1 MMLKI
6 LIFDDD
12 DPIRMALAL
21 LIGGTPGF
29 TVLAQYAN
37 AENVVEAV
45 RETQPDVVLMDIDM
59 PGVSGI
65 EAVAQLRRAGLTVP
79 VIMLTVFDD
88 DERVFTAL
96 RAGANGYLLKHT
108 HPARLLDAI
117 REVHEGGAPMT
128 PAIAR
133 RVIGWLATP
142 PAVAQPL
149 LATLTSR
156 EREVLE
162 HLASGK
168 TYREIANVC
177 SITVE
182 TVHSHLKRVYEKL
195 HVQSA
200 TEAVARFYGHS
211 PTGPD
216 TRKLT

>member
-1 MMLKI
+1 MPLRI

-12 DPIRMALAL
+12 DAIRMALAL

-29 TVLAQYAN
+29 VVLAQYPN
-37 AENVVEAV
+37 AEGATGSI
-45 RETQPDVVLMDIDM
+45 REHQPDVVLMDIDM
-59 PGVSGI
+59 PVVSGI
-65 EAVAQLRRAGLTVP
+65 EAVAQLRRDGLTTP

-108 HPARLLDAI
+108 HPARLLDSI

-133 RVIGWLATP
+133 RVIGWLTTP
-142 PAVAQPL
+142 PPTANPDLQ
-149 LATLTSR
+149 TLTER

-168 TYREIANVC
+168 NYREIGETC
-177 SITVE
+177 RITVE

-195 HVQSA
+195 HVRSA
-200 TEAVARFYGHS
+200 TEAVARFYGQL
-211 PTGPD
+211 PTGSD
-216 TRKLT
+216 TRK